1 MTSQLTTPLALH
13 TDTVRK
19 EWVDYNGH
27 MNVAYY
33 VLIFD
38 QATEGLLDH
47 LKLDAA
53 YREKENAS
61 VFVVESHVTYDREV
75 LEGANVS
82 ITTQILGSD
91 PKRLHVFHRMFETGS
106 DDTVATNELMIL
118 HMDMSERRVAPFPDF
133 AQSALGELEKLHN
146 ALGKPKQAGRSISM
160 PNRT

>member
-1 MTSQLTTPLALH
+1 MTSQQISPLALH
-13 TDTVRK
+13 TDIVRP

-47 LKLDAA
+47 LKLDAV
-53 YREKENAS
+53 YREETNAS

-75 LEGANVS
+75 LEGASVS

-91 PKRLHVFHRMFETGS
+91 PKRLHVFHRMVETGS

-118 HMDMSERRVAPFPDF
+118 HMDMSARRVAPFPDF
-133 AQSALGELEKLHN
+133 AQAHLSELVKSHN
-146 ALGKPKQAGRSISM
+146 CLVKPIQAGRAIAM
-160 PNRT
+160 PERR